1 MYSRARHPVAAWIAF
16 FSKLCHQTYTWK
28 KILKT
33 IHQLSCFLGH
43 RLYKRK
49 NGDFGE
55 IFHFIPDK
63 LLSLFQL
70 FDGPHH
76 KCTRLCP
83 KIIIFFQQIYSL
95 EKLPPAIDIEQAV
108 KTYHKG
114 SCSIRN
120 KSRKFYNFSVFHQWK
135 HKYFI
140 KLYCLTAAEL
150 KFLIKIFAFGR
161 L

>member
-33 IHQLSCFLGH
+33 IHQLLFFLGH
-43 RLYKRK
+43 PVLK
-49 NGDFGE
+49 DFGE
-55 IFHFIPDK
+55 VFHFIPDK

-83 KIIIFFQQIYSL
+83 KIII
-95 EKLPPAIDIEQAV
+95 
-108 KTYHKG
+108 
-114 SCSIRN
+114 
-120 KSRKFYNFSVFHQWK
+120 VF
-135 HKYFI
+135 
-140 KLYCLTAAEL
+140 
-150 KFLIKIFAFGR
+150 
-161 L
+161 